1 MSKIVSGRKPFAK
14 EESVINYDCNSEE
27 EWREENEEGEYL
39 LLQNYV
45 LFSHFFFVTFIV
57 LGEDV
62 CDSDNEDIQ
71 AQDEAYN
78 DCSHLVSEDDY
89 SVLIVDVDGL
99 CFPSFKSNSYAL
111 DEIDE

>member
-1 MSKIVSGRKPFAK
+1 MKKVSIFVFKMMYCF
-14 EESVINYDCNSEE
+14 
-27 EWREENEEGEYL
+27 L
-39 LLQNYV
+39 L
-45 LFSHFFFVTFIV
+45 FFVTFRV

-78 DCSHLVSEDDY
+78 DCSNLVSEDDY

>member
-14 EESVINYDCNSEE
+14 EESEINYDCNSEE
-27 EWREENEEGEYL
+27 EWREENEEGEYFRF
-39 LLQNYV
+39 QNDV
-45 LFSHFFFVTFIV
+45 LFSPFFVTFRV